1 VRVRQLTA
9 AVVAVLAVA
18 GLSACRS
25 NVGAAAVV
33 DGHRISE
40 SDVHKYLTA
49 AGVDPSLAAQA
60 KASNQNFVPK
70 TIALNTI
77 VQAQVY
83 ELVLRHTKGG
93 VPADAELRAE
103 RDVAAQTLTG
113 GSITSGA
120 ALESAVASQLTKE
133 GLTRNLLPLVVRSI
147 DLEYALITRIQATSA
162 ADIAKAVTAQHI
174 KVSVNPAYGKW
185 SAPDVSVLPP
195 SNSTLPDFLS
205 RQTPPAVAASTAG

>member
-1 VRVRQLTA
+1 MRVRQLTA
-9 AVVAVLAVA
+9 AAVAVLAVA

-93 VPADAELRAE
+93 VPSDAELRAA

-120 ALESAVASQLTKE
+120 ALESAVSSQLAKE
-133 GLTRNLLPLVVRSI
+133 GLAHSLLPLVVRSI

-162 ADIAKAVTAQHI
+162 ADIAKAVTAQHVT
-174 KVSVNPAYGKW
+174 VSVNPAYGKW
-185 SAPDVSVLPP
+185 SGPDVSVLPP

-205 RQTPPAVAASTAG
+205 RQTSPAVAASTAG

>member
-93 VPADAELRAE
+93 VPADAELRAA

-133 GLTRNLLPLVVRSI
+133 GLTHNLLPLVVRSI